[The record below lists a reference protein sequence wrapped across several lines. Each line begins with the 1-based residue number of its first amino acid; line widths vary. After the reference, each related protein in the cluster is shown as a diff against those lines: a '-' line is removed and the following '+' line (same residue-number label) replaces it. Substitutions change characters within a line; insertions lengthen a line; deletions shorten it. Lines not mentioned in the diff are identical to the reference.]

1 MDDKEGGPKRLQ
13 QAIRQLKMMDPLKR
27 NEWLR
32 ICEIELNDA
41 DSEKVD
47 EYLKFLEAAKYV

>member
-13 QAIRQLKMMDPLKR
+13 QAILQLKMMDPLKQ

>member
-13 QAIRQLKMMDPLKR
+13 QAILQLKMMDPLKQ

-41 DSEKVD
+41 DSEKIG
-47 EYLKFLEAAKYV
+47 

>member
-47 EYLKFLEAAKYV
+47 EYLKYLEAAKYV

>member
-1 MDDKEGGPKRLQ
+1 
-13 QAIRQLKMMDPLKR
+13 MMDPLKQ